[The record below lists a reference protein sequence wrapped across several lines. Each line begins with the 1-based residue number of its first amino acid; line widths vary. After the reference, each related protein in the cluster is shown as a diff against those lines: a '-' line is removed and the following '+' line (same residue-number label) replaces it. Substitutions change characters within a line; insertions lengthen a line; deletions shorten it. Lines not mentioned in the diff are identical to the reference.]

1 MKTKLL
7 LIFVLIVNFSFAQQ
21 ESLLKNTFFKI
32 NVEENHYAI
41 EHIYS
46 SPFFEIK
53 EVEKVIATNNS
64 EGKFPQY
71 TILKNSSTTTLKPE
85 DASFMLIKE
94 YVKFVNNIIQ
104 KKSVEINKNNLV
116 SIDEIN
122 YPENDYTYTVPQ
134 VIDFLNA
141 SYKVSPN
148 VEVQFGKN
156 LEGYL
161 KKINKTELDK
171 TLQNSL
177 NLLVVNF

>member
-7 LIFVLIVNFSFAQQ
+7 LMFVLIVNISFAQQ

-32 NVEENHYAI
+32 NVEENHYAT

-53 EVEKVIATNNS
+53 EGKKMIATNNS

-71 TILKNSSTTTLKPE
+71 TKLKNASTTTLKPE

-94 YVKFVNNIIQ
+94 YIMFVNNIIQ
-104 KKSVEINKNNLV
+104 KKSVEINKNELV
-116 SIDEIN
+116 FIDEIN
-122 YPENDYTYTVPQ
+122 YSENDYTYTVPQ
-134 VIDFLNA
+134 IIDVLNTY
-141 SYKVSPN
+141 YKVSPN
-148 VEVQFGKN
+148 VKVQFGEN